1 MFHCGLA
8 WVVQCTGRDR
18 HRRRAGVRHRAVR
31 WRNGV
36 ARHAVCVF
44 GMHHCSATHPLILFT
59 DCLCGCVGVQLPF
72 PIYTG
77 ISVVD
82 GWSWFD
88 RRAFDMLPPGLEL
101 LEDDFY
107 GLIFKQDH
115 YELRKWRECVI
126 SRVVWR
132 ARFWRSRYWP
142 CMAVSLCL
150 RHQHYLTCLVPGSD
164 CSADSTYVWK
174 AGTCIFFG
182 EHNAKYSFQEHVD
195 ECVSAGGGPV
205 TFAESDDYVLFQTR
219 LAEHESASG
228 RQYNAGL
235 WIGLSNRVY
244 AIDERVGGT
253 SGASG
258 VVRASE
264 WARTPRRPVR
274 STLTHA
280 CVCHAGGTA
289 ACRKCGD
296 IECCW
301 KAVRCG
307 HHGIHVAGRAVR

>member
-1 MFHCGLA
+1 MSSFRFPSTLGSVWWTGGRGLIDGLSI
-8 WVVQCTGRDR
+8 CC
-18 HRRRAGVRHRAVR
+18 HRGWSCSKTISTASYLKKTTTNSASGTSASPRL
-31 WRNGV
+31 GV
-36 ARHAVCVF
+36 ACSVLALTILAVH
-44 GMHHCSATHPLILFT
+44 G
-59 DCLCGCVGVQLPF
+59 
-72 PIYTG
+72 
-77 ISVVD
+77 
-82 GWSWFD
+82 
-88 RRAFDMLPPGLEL
+88 R
-101 LEDDFY
+101 
-107 GLIFKQDH
+107 
-115 YELRKWRECVI
+115 
-126 SRVVWR
+126 
-132 ARFWRSRYWP
+132 
-142 CMAVSLCL
+142 SLCL

-182 EHNAKYSFQEHVD
+182 EHNTKYSFQEHVD